1 MSAELAI
8 VRPEQMA
15 IDAVKNLANI
25 VYKLRDEVFKKDVDY
40 GLIPGT
46 GDKPTLYLPGMEKLL
61 RALNLRA
68 EYVPITIIQ
77 DFDKPLF
84 MYRYECRLYEIESG
98 KLVSSAIGSANS
110 FESKWRYRNASRV
123 CPHCGADAIIQGK
136 KEYGGGWL
144 CFTKKGGCNA
154 KFGES
159 APEIINQVVGRVENE
174 DIFDQVNVMDKI
186 GQKRSLSSA
195 IKCTANVSS
204 LYNIDLDDMVLY
216 DTAPIYI
223 SKPETIIDGDVTED
237 AEITTEE
244 AKSKLGQGGQ
254 KRVVE
259 KKADALKSES
269 KPGVAWFNDGE
280 ALEKFATWMV
290 GKPDGLPCIG
300 YFEAITD
307 KTVSEY
313 ADGRAACE
321 AYVNLIDSEVD
332 KIKIGNH
339 ALYGKI
345 SASGENPFSAYPHFE
360 NWMNKYGYMLDI
372 QPSWQLGQLIENV
385 LGVKKANDAAKPEN
399 GGGKDDVTTQDTL
412 MDVPAIEKVN
422 AYLEF

>member
-68 EYVPITIIQ
+68 EYIPITIIQ

-110 FESKWRYRNASRV
+110 FESKWRYRNASRI
-123 CPHCGADAIIQGK
+123 CPKCGADAIIQGK
-136 KEYGGGWL
+136 KEYGGGFI
-144 CFTKKGGCNA
+144 CYEKKGGCKA
-154 KFGES
+154 KFADN

-174 DIFDQVNVMDKI
+174 DIFDQVNAMDKI

-216 DTAPIYI
+216 DTSPIYI
-223 SKPETIIDGDVTED
+223 SKLETIVEGDVTEE
-237 AEITTEE
+237 AETMTTED
-244 AKSKLGQGGQ
+244 AKKALGQNGK
-254 KRVVE
+254 KRVPAE
-259 KKADALKSES
+259 KSEAA
-269 KPGVAWFNDGE
+269 PDGVKWFNDGE

-313 ADGRAACE
+313 PDGRAACE

-345 SASGENPFSAYPHFE
+345 SASGNNPFSAYPHFE

-372 QPSWQLGQLIENV
+372 QPTWQLSQLIENV
-385 LGVKKANDAAKPEN
+385 LGVKKANDDAKPEN
-399 GGGKDDVTTQDTL
+399 IKDDAATQDTL
-412 MDVPAIEKVN
+412 MDVPEIEKSN